1 MHNPNPFIYL
11 KGVKSSELEY
21 IVDFLYFGEAS
32 LEQDELNNFLETA
45 QELEIKGLQSD
56 NTTQNKPDS
65 QTMLCHEPEVERKF
79 DESDDII
86 ATSEVA
92 LVEIEDVKENSY
104 ELDQQIEQMIEISE
118 DIWQCKECTKTSRLK
133 MNISA
138 ATEQGTT
145 TVPHYYK

>member
-1 MHNPNPFIYL
+1 
-11 KGVKSSELEY
+11 
-21 IVDFLYFGEAS
+21 
-32 LEQDELNNFLETA
+32 
-45 QELEIKGLQSD
+45 
-56 NTTQNKPDS
+56 
-65 QTMLCHEPEVERKF
+65 MLCHEPEVERKF

-133 MNISA
+133 MNIRKHAETHIGGVSHTCHLCNKTYSTRNSLQVHISNVHSELSFSCNICDKSGMTKIGYMNHKRKCKVSA
-138 ATEQGTT
+138 
-145 TVPHYYK
+145 